1 MFRGSITALITPFRD
16 GAVDESAFSQF
27 VDWQIAEGTK
37 GLVPVGT
44 TGESPTVSHAEH
56 ERVIEICVETTNKRV
71 PVIAGAGSNS
81 TQEAVN
87 FAKFAQKVGA
97 DAILSVV
104 PYYNKPNQE
113 GQYLHFAAVASA
125 TDLPIFLY
133 NVPGR
138 TIASIDIET
147 MVRLRKEFPNIVGV
161 KDATA
166 DMARMSM
173 QRHHLDDD
181 FVHLSGEDISALGY
195 NAHGGHGCIS
205 VTSNV
210 APKLCNEMQ
219 EASLAGDFAK
229 ALSVQDKLAPLHTA
243 LFTDPNPV
251 PVKYVA
257 SRLGLCTPD
266 VRLPLAPI
274 SDDAKAAVDVALE
287 HAGLV

>member
-1 MFRGSITALITPFRD
+1 
-16 GAVDESAFSQF
+16 
-27 VDWQIAEGTK
+27 
-37 GLVPVGT
+37 
-44 TGESPTVSHAEH
+44 
-56 ERVIEICVETTNKRV
+56 
-71 PVIAGAGSNS
+71 
-81 TQEAVN
+81 
-87 FAKFAQKVGA
+87 
-97 DAILSVV
+97 
-104 PYYNKPNQE
+104 
-113 GQYLHFAAVASA
+113 
-125 TDLPIFLY
+125 
-133 NVPGR
+133 
-138 TIASIDIET
+138 
-147 MVRLRKEFPNIVGV
+147 
-161 KDATA
+161 
-166 DMARMSM
+166 MARMSM